1 MNPSAKKY
9 LGLLVKIVIIL
20 LAFGFIFYKLNDNR
34 NLENFV
40 QLIRSVPR
48 DMVYG
53 TLFLVFGLMLLNWFL
68 ESLKWKYLVYRVE
81 QVSVWKAVE
90 SVFCG
95 LTWAVFTPNRIGE
108 YGGRVFF
115 LSPRRRILG
124 VIAMG
129 VGAIAQM
136 VITNIFG
143 SVALLWFIWRY
154 LQLGFWV
161 NYALLVLVVFFCA
174 FFILLYFNI
183 QVIYKVISRIG
194 FMRNFKK
201 FFQVLARY
209 KARELWKVFLYSLGR
224 FVVFTS
230 QYYILIHLLLPGLPL
245 FEVCMMT
252 FILFFIQSAMPSL
265 DLLDVGVRS
274 MTATYFFS
282 FITTQEVAIM
292 AVTACI
298 WFVNLIIPAIL
309 GAGFVL
315 KLNFFGTTNS

>member
-1 MNPSAKKY
+1 MNSSGKKY
-9 LGLLVKIVIIL
+9 ISLFVKAGIIV
-20 LAFGFIFYKLNDNR
+20 LAFGFIFYKLNDNE

-40 QLIRSVPR
+40 RLIRSIPALQVNA
-48 DMVYG
+48 V
-53 TLFLVFGLMLLNWFL
+53 LVLVFVLMLVNWFL

-81 QVSVWKAVE
+81 EISIWKAIE

-124 VIAMG
+124 VISMG

-136 VITNIFG
+136 VITNVVG
-143 SVALLWFIWRY
+143 SLAILWFSWTF
-154 LQLGFWV
+154 LKLEFWL
-161 NYALLVLVVFFCA
+161 NYALLVLVAVFCI
-174 FFILLYFNI
+174 FFVLLYFNI
-183 QVIYKVISRIG
+183 QVIYNVISKISFLKR
-194 FMRNFKK
+194 FQR
-201 FFQVLARY
+201 FFQVLSRY
-209 KARELWKVFLYSLGR
+209 RSKELWKVFLYSLAR

-230 QYYILIHLLLPGLPL
+230 QYYLLIHLLLPELPL
-245 FEVCMMT
+245 FEVCIMT

-282 FITTQEVAIM
+282 YITHQEVAIM

-315 KLNFFGTTNS
+315 KLNFFGTSN